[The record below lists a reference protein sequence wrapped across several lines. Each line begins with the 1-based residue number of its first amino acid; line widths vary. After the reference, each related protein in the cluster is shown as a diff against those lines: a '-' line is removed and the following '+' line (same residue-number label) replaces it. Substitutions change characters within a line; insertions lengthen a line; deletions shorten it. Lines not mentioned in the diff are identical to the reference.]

1 MANEITI
8 EALLRC
14 AKNGAVKGLSFG
26 PATFTMSGNAI
37 QEGIQTIGTAE
48 EALILGDVS
57 SPGWL
62 FLRNRDPTNF
72 VTMRPIAT
80 GTPFLR
86 LPPNAPAGPFFLLA
100 AAPTLQA
107 DTAPCLVEYLLLS
120 A

>member
-1 MANEITI
+1 MANEVMLQ
-8 EALLRC
+8 ALLRC
-14 AKNGAVKGLSFG
+14 AKGGAVSGISFG
-26 PATFTMSGNAI
+26 PATFTMSGNAV
-37 QEGIQTIGTAE
+37 QEGVQVVGTTE
-48 EALILGDVS
+48 EALILGDVT

-62 FLRNRDPTNF
+62 FLRNLDPTNF
-72 VTMRPIAT
+72 VTMRAIVT

-86 LPPNAPAGPFFLLA
+86 LPPSGIAGPIYLVA